1 VTGGARPA
9 TELRA
14 IFADAVAAMASAP
27 RVAAALAG
35 VRWPREVAVVAV
47 GKAAL
52 AMACGAAGVPA
63 ARGLVV
69 APAPGDAP
77 WPVLVA
83 AHPVPDAR
91 SEAAGRAL
99 LALAASVPA
108 DGLLLALIS
117 GGASALAAV
126 PAAGLSLAEKVAR
139 TRAAQAAGLPIG
151 ELNRLRTSLSAL
163 KGGRLAAA
171 CPAPVWTLVASD
183 VVGDDPAVVGS
194 GPTVAAWTGR
204 AGSLIEALPEVPR
217 EGAIE
222 ARGDRVVVVAGVAD
236 LAAAAVAAAAA
247 RGVAGRCWTGALT
260 GDVADVARRA
270 VAALDGG
277 LVVASGEP
285 TLALPPAPGQGG
297 RACHLALH
305 LARAIAGRAAT
316 CLVAGSDGI
325 DGTGPAA
332 GAVVDGSTWARLAA
346 AGVDGDAALAGCDSG
361 AALAAI
367 GATVVTG
374 PTGVNHAD
382 LLLLHGA

>member
-1 VTGGARPA
+1 VTAGDL
-9 TELRA
+9 LRG
-14 IFADAVAAMASAP
+14 IFADAVAAMAPAP

-35 VRWPREVAVVAV
+35 VRWPGEVVVAAV

-52 AMACGAAGVPA
+52 AMATGAAGVPA
-63 ARGLVV
+63 RRGLVV
-69 APAPGDAP
+69 APVAGSAP
-77 WPVLVA
+77 WPVMVA

-99 LALAASVPA
+99 LALAASVPP

-126 PAAGLSLAEKVAR
+126 PAPGLTLAAKVAQ
-139 TRAAQAAGLPIG
+139 TRAAAAAGAPIA
-151 ELNRLRTSLSAL
+151 ELNRLRTSLSAI

-183 VVGDDPAVVGS
+183 VVGDDLAVVGS
-194 GPTVAAWTGR
+194 GPTVGPWTPRVASLMEVLPDGHR
-204 AGSLIEALPEVPR
+204 EGLIEGHAR
-217 EGAIE
+217 
-222 ARGDRVVVVAGVAD
+222 RGDRAVCIAGVAD
-236 LAAAAVAAAAA
+236 LAAAACDAAIA
-247 RGVAGRCWTGALT
+247 RGAPARLLTGALT
-260 GDVADVARRA
+260 GDVAEVARRA
-270 VAALDGG
+270 VAATDGG

-297 RACHLALH
+297 RACHLALAI
-305 LARAIAGRAAT
+305 ARAIAGRRVT
-316 CLVAGSDGI
+316 CLVAGSDGV

-332 GAVVDGSTWARLAA
+332 GAVVDGTTWAHLAA
-346 AGVDGDAALAGCDSG
+346 AGVDGDRALAACDSG
-361 AALAAI
+361 RALAAI
-367 GATVVTG
+367 GATVESG